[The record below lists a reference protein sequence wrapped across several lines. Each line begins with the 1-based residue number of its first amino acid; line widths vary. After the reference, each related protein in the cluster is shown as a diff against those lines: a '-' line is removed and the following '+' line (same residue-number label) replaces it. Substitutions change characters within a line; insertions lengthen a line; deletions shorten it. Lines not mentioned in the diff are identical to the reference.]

1 MKLLIRTEFKRTFR
15 SFILWASI
23 IIGLTILEITLF
35 PAFKDSI
42 SDLEAMMSTF
52 PESFLELFGLTQG
65 GLDLTTAY
73 GWFGMEGYL
82 FLLLI
87 GGSYAGILGSGIL
100 SKEEDDKTIEFL
112 LAKPISRNQVLLGKA
127 IVVFINLVL
136 LNVILFGVM
145 SIIFASI
152 TDYEFET
159 TLFICLGPLLLEV
172 LFAAVSMFIG
182 VFMTKSRTVM
192 STSLGIVM
200 GLYFVEIIA
209 TVTDKLDFLKY
220 FSPYEY
226 VNAISVVKDHSIEP
240 VYLLIIFGVILF
252 SGFGTWFF
260 YNRKDISV

>member
-1 MKLLIRTEFKRTFR
+1 MKLLIKTEFKRNLR
-15 SFILWASI
+15 SWFLWSSI

-42 SDLEAMMSTF
+42 SNLIDMMSTF
-52 PESFLELFGLTQG
+52 PDSFLELFGLNQG

-82 FLLLI
+82 FMLLI

-112 LAKPISRNQVLLGKA
+112 LSKPISRNQVLLGKA
-127 IVVFINLVL
+127 IVVLINITL
-136 LNVILFGVM
+136 LNVILFGIM
-145 SIIFASI
+145 SFIFASI
-152 TDYEFET
+152 TDYEFVT
-159 TLFICLGPLLLEV
+159 TLFICIGPFLLEIM
-172 LFAAVSMFIG
+172 FAAIAMFIG
-182 VFMTKSRTVM
+182 VFMTKSRSVM
-192 STSLGIVM
+192 STSLGLVM

-209 TVTDKLDFLKY
+209 TVTNKLDFLKY

-226 VNAISVVKDHSIEP
+226 VNAVSVVKDHSIKP
-240 VYLLIIFGVILF
+240 LYLLIMLGVMLI
-252 SGFGTWFF
+252 SAVGTWFF